1 SRPFQMHDD
10 TGATFAIEDVGFL
23 DFESRSAT
31 DIKSGAYRYATEA
44 DAIVLAFAIGDE
56 PADSRAV
63 YDFDSGPLR
72 WTDMPA
78 AVLNHHEPV
87 KRGEAIWAAWNSG

>member
-1 SRPFQMHDD
+1 VTDPDREY
-10 TGATFAIEDVGFL
+10 GRTFAPEDVGYI

-44 DAIVLAFAIGDE
+44 DAIVLAFAIGDAP
-56 PADSRAV
+56 PASVAV
-63 YDFDSGPLR
+63 YEFNGVPLR

-78 AVLNHHEPV
+78 AVLNHHERV
-87 KRGEAIWAAWNSG
+87 KRGVE